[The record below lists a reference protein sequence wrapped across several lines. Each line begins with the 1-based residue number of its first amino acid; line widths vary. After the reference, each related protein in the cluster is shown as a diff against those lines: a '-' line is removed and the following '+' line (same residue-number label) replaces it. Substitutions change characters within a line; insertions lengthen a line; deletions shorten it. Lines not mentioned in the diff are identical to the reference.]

1 LRPSFQKVVA
11 LYRFPLFKLNAARH
25 LQPKLAVASRYP
37 HDHQRNKQSRD
48 AMDNAPGGRHERT
61 VAREHAGSDDED
73 SDSEF
78 EFPFVS
84 RDAATDGLFA
94 GGHIRAF
101 YPVFGR
107 VLDDTL
113 PEAAEPPRA
122 PLGRLFQLEQAR
134 TSSVASTSSSA
145 STDATAGGELDGA
158 SPDSYCLWKPGSSQA
173 SSPSRPPRKSG
184 STGSVARWRRIG
196 ELVVGRSHSDG
207 REKFVFLSAPLSPA
221 RDHASSS
228 PSKAKKQQQRTRV
241 SKATEVDTVAAG
253 RRTSFG
259 GGGAS
264 KGSDSPGA
272 RRTFLPYRQELVGL
286 FANVHGLSRSH
297 HRPF

>member
-1 LRPSFQKVVA
+1 
-11 LYRFPLFKLNAARH
+11 
-25 LQPKLAVASRYP
+25 
-37 HDHQRNKQSRD
+37 
-48 AMDNAPGGRHERT
+48 MDNPPGGRHEPT
-61 VAREHAGSDDED
+61 VAREHASSDDED
-73 SDSEF
+73 SDGEF

-84 RDAATDGLFA
+84 RDAAADELFA
-94 GGHIRAF
+94 GGRIRAF

-113 PEAAEPPRA
+113 PEPADPPRA

-145 STDATAGGELDGA
+145 STDARAGGELDGA

-207 REKFVFLSAPLSPA
+207 KEKFVFLSTPSSPA

-228 PSKAKKQQQRTRV
+228 PSKAKKKQQQTRG
-241 SKATEVDTVAAG
+241 SKATTEVDTVAAG
-253 RRTSFG
+253 RRMSFGG

-264 KGSDSPGA
+264 KASDSPGA